1 MLVSDLFQLSL
12 SYTYLKCVVR
22 EDLVTNP
29 FRRVI
34 FYNGKN
40 IDELREGDLLMIRE
54 TFWNTYEH
62 DDFIKPQKDIR
73 VAGILLHH
81 RCCSGRFHL
90 QSTVYIKEADLL
102 MRAGNDGEHQTALVE
117 TLRALTRTAS
127 RGTFD
132 AAGEKKEVS
141 IWK

>member
-1 MLVSDLFQLSL
+1 MLRFAGADV
-12 SYTYLKCVVR
+12 LKCVVR

-29 FRRVI
+29 FRRVV
-34 FYNGKN
+34 FYK
-40 IDELREGDLLMIRE
+40 DSLRLS
-54 TFWNTYEH
+54 FH
-62 DDFIKPQKDIR
+62 DQNKIPTWIQT
-73 VAGILLHH
+73 L
-81 RCCSGRFHL
+81 SWWFHL